1 MNQEDI
7 KQVGVVGGGTMGFG
21 IAINFAL
28 WGGYPTIIQ
37 DLKESILDQSAKQIQ
52 SSLKLFIEEDL
63 ITPEQAKEALDKI
76 TLTTDLAELANKS
89 DFVTEAIV
97 EILPDKQKI
106 FQDLDRL
113 CPPHTIFVSNTSSF
127 VVSEIGI
134 GIGRQDKIGL
144 THYFA
149 PPHIVPGVEVAGTPD
164 TSENTHEIIDSLMKA
179 TNRIPIRVKKE
190 IPGYLI
196 NRIQAAMEQEALQLW
211 SEEVATAEE
220 IEKGI
225 KATFGF
231 RMPHEGPMSH
241 YDLAGIWKW
250 PYSARMAP
258 KMLNESADPMSDKIK
273 NRIVEGT
280 PWVLEPENF
289 DETVERRDREYIRRL
304 KTLYSE
310 LT

>member
-37 DLKESILDQSAKQIQ
+37 DLKESILDQSAKQIR

-196 NRIQAAMEQEALQLW
+196 NRIQAAMEQEAL
-211 SEEVATAEE
+211 
-220 IEKGI
+220 
-225 KATFGF
+225 
-231 RMPHEGPMSH
+231 
-241 YDLAGIWKW
+241 
-250 PYSARMAP
+250 
-258 KMLNESADPMSDKIK
+258 
-273 NRIVEGT
+273 
-280 PWVLEPENF
+280 
-289 DETVERRDREYIRRL
+289 
-304 KTLYSE
+304 
-310 LT
+310 

>member
-1 MNQEDI
+1 M
-7 KQVGVVGGGTMGFG
+7 
-21 IAINFAL
+21 
-28 WGGYPTIIQ
+28 
-37 DLKESILDQSAKQIQ
+37 
-52 SSLKLFIEEDL
+52 
-63 ITPEQAKEALDKI
+63 
-76 TLTTDLAELANKS
+76 
-89 DFVTEAIV
+89 
-97 EILPDKQKI
+97 
-106 FQDLDRL
+106 
-113 CPPHTIFVSNTSSF
+113 
-127 VVSEIGI
+127 
-134 GIGRQDKIGL
+134 
-144 THYFA
+144 
-149 PPHIVPGVEVAGTPD
+149 AGAPD
-164 TSENTHEIIDSLMKA
+164 TSENTHEIICSMMKA

-225 KATFGF
+225 KTTFGF

-280 PWVLEPENF
+280 SWLLEPENF

-304 KTLYSE
+304 KALYSE

>member
-1 MNQEDI
+1 MNQEGI

-37 DLKESILDQSAKQIQ
+37 DLKESILDQSAKRIR

-76 TLTTDLAELANKS
+76 TLTTDLAEIANKS

-149 PPHIVPGVEVAGTPD
+149 PPHIVPGVEVGWCTRHLRKYARD
-164 TSENTHEIIDSLMKA
+164 
-179 TNRIPIRVKKE
+179 
-190 IPGYLI
+190 YL
-196 NRIQAAMEQEALQLW
+196 
-211 SEEVATAEE
+211 
-220 IEKGI
+220 
-225 KATFGF
+225 
-231 RMPHEGPMSH
+231 
-241 YDLAGIWKW
+241 
-250 PYSARMAP
+250 
-258 KMLNESADPMSDKIK
+258 
-273 NRIVEGT
+273 
-280 PWVLEPENF
+280 
-289 DETVERRDREYIRRL
+289 
-304 KTLYSE
+304 
-310 LT
+310 

>member
-1 MNQEDI
+1 M
-7 KQVGVVGGGTMGFG
+7 VVE
-21 IAINFAL
+21 L
-28 WGGYPTIIQ
+28 WGLVLLSISPCGVAIRLLSKIIQ
-37 DLKESILDQSAKQIQ
+37 DLKESILDQLAKQIR

-63 ITPEQAKEALDKI
+63 ITPEQAKEALNKI
-76 TLTTDLAELANKS
+76 TLTTDLAELADKS
-89 DFVTEAIV
+89 DFVTETIV

-134 GIGRQDKIGL
+134 GVGRQDKIGL

-196 NRIQAAMEQEALQLW
+196 NRIQAAMEQEALQL
-211 SEEVATAEE
+211 
-220 IEKGI
+220 
-225 KATFGF
+225 
-231 RMPHEGPMSH
+231 
-241 YDLAGIWKW
+241 
-250 PYSARMAP
+250 
-258 KMLNESADPMSDKIK
+258 
-273 NRIVEGT
+273 
-280 PWVLEPENF
+280 
-289 DETVERRDREYIRRL
+289 
-304 KTLYSE
+304 
-310 LT
+310 

>member
-1 MNQEDI
+1 M
-7 KQVGVVGGGTMGFG
+7 
-21 IAINFAL
+21 AIRL
-28 WGGYPTIIQ
+28 LSKIIQ
-37 DLKESILDQSAKQIQ
+37 DLKESILDQLAKQIR

-63 ITPEQAKEALDKI
+63 ITPEQAKESLDKI

-89 DFVTEAIV
+89 DFVIEAIV

-134 GIGRQDKIGL
+134 GVGRQDKIGL

-196 NRIQAAMEQEALQLW
+196 NRIQAAMEQEALQL
-211 SEEVATAEE
+211 
-220 IEKGI
+220 
-225 KATFGF
+225 
-231 RMPHEGPMSH
+231 
-241 YDLAGIWKW
+241 
-250 PYSARMAP
+250 
-258 KMLNESADPMSDKIK
+258 
-273 NRIVEGT
+273 
-280 PWVLEPENF
+280 
-289 DETVERRDREYIRRL
+289 
-304 KTLYSE
+304 
-310 LT
+310 